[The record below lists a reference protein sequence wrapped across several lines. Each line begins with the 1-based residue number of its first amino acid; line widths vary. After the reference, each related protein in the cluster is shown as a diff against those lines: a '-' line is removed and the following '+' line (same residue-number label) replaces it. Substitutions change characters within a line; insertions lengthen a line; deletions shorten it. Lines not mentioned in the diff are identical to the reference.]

1 MSDGARS
8 EREHEHV
15 VESWPG
21 GAGLDVSDMLGKTD
35 LHIFLRRRDGQSPA
49 ALNAKNG

>member
-8 EREHEHV
+8 EREHI
-15 VESWPG
+15 VESWPE
-21 GAGLDVSDMLGKTD
+21 GAGLDVSDMLGKTG
-35 LHIFLRRRDGQSPA
+35 LHIFLRGRDRQPPA